1 MGMSRLGQE
10 PSTAP
15 AQPVQAPSRLLL
27 QDVKVLGKWGGQGWV
42 LGPVRAGEGME
53 GDEGDE
59 EEEEEH
65 FLVHTS

>member
-1 MGMSRLGQE
+1 MVVSRLGQE

-15 AQPVQAPSRLLL
+15 AQPVPAPFWLLL
-27 QDVKVLGKWGGQGWV
+27 WDAMVLGKWGGQGCV

-53 GDEGDE
+53 VDEED

-65 FLVHTS
+65 FLVHAR